1 MKKTILLML
10 LLSCYFLPK
19 NALAQGESL
28 TELLETYINK
38 NRYEEV
44 HHACD
49 IQTILAFSDKKI
61 LKELGRFDK
70 ETDLY
75 ALHTIQEIE
84 MAIGDRTEKPEI
96 RQQITERLVKQC
108 SSKELLM
115 RQLATKY
122 LLSRALKA
130 DFNAAAKQKISELIR
145 NPKKISNPK
154 WILLTGLADMN
165 SEEKQLKKIIAVNES
180 SDRKRHGQGY
190 WYSPTWLA
198 KLTLARLG
206 DESIL
211 KECMAEIEKKEVQI
225 FRGKQLLMEH
235 LGYLAQPLAVQ
246 KVVDYFNSDVQ
257 QLKPFHLGLQ
267 RYNLQALSV
276 LSGLLDDFPV
286 PSRDLKDYISSEIKT
301 ARAWVKTNK
310 QFNIIR

>member
-1 MKKTILLML
+1 MKKIPLLILLIV
-10 LLSCYFLPK
+10 CCFLTK
-19 NALAQGESL
+19 NAAAQGESL
-28 TELLETYINK
+28 AKLMETYINK

-61 LKELGRFDK
+61 LRELNRFDK
-70 ETDLY
+70 ETDLHV
-75 ALHTIQEIE
+75 LHTIQEIE
-84 MAIGDRTEKPEI
+84 MAIGDRTETPEI
-96 RQQITERLVKQC
+96 RQQITESLVEQC

-122 LLSRALKA
+122 LLSRSLKA
-130 DFNAAAKQKISELIR
+130 DFNDAAKQKISKLIS

-154 WILLTGLADMN
+154 WILLAGLADM
-165 SEEKQLKKIIAVNES
+165 SSAQKQLKKIVQVNERN
-180 SDRKRHGQGY
+180 DRKRHGQGY

-198 KLTLARLG
+198 KMTLARLG
-206 DESIL
+206 DEASL
-211 KECMAEIEKKEVQI
+211 KECIAEIEKKEVQI
-225 FRGKQLLMEH
+225 FRGKQLLMEY

-246 KVVDYFNSDVQ
+246 KLVDYFNGQ
-257 QLKPFHLGLQ
+257 EAQLKPFHLGYQ

-286 PSRDLKDYISSEIKT
+286 PNRDLKDYISSEITT
-301 ARAWVKTNK
+301 AKEWL
-310 QFNIIR
+310 